1 MYPKAKYINI
11 FESKFVHPTKLGRE
25 GATYATNSD
34 MVVTIRLD
42 SIVSIHTEKIEY
54 SHHRYCTV
62 VMSNRSRYNVTEE
75 TAEAIRLC
83 LNIDSI
89 LEREDGYIHDER
101 GEG

>member
-11 FESKFVHPTKLGRE
+11 FESKFVRPNKTGLA
-25 GATYATNSD
+25 GATYASNSD
-34 MVVTIRLD
+34 MMVTLRLD

-62 VMSNRSRYNVTEE
+62 IMSNGSRYNVTEE

-89 LEREDGYIHDER
+89 HEER
-101 GEG
+101 GEQ

>member
-11 FESKFVHPTKLGRE
+11 FESKFVRPNKTGRA

-34 MVVTIRLD
+34 MMVTLRLD

-62 VMSNRSRYNVTEE
+62 IMTNGSRYSVTEE

-89 LEREDGYIHDER
+89 HEER
-101 GEG
+101 GEQ

>member
-11 FESKFVHPTKLGRE
+11 FESQFVRSNKTGRA

-34 MVVTIRLD
+34 MMVTLRLD

-62 VMSNRSRYNVTEE
+62 VMANRSRYNVTEE

-89 LEREDGYIHDER
+89 HEER
-101 GEG
+101 GEQ

>member
-1 MYPKAKYINI
+1 MSSKYVNI
-11 FESKFVHPTKLGRE
+11 FESKFVHPNKTGRA

-34 MVVTIRLD
+34 MIVTIRLD
-42 SIVSIHTEKIEY
+42 AIVSIHTEKIEY

-75 TAEAIRLC
+75 TAEEIRLC
-83 LNIDSI
+83 LNIDSSI
-89 LEREDGYIHDER
+89 IHER

>member
-11 FESKFVHPTKLGRE
+11 FESKFVHPNKTGRA

-34 MVVTIRLD
+34 KTVTIRLD
-42 SIVSIHTEKIEY
+42 AVISIHTERIEY

-62 VMSNRSRYNVTEE
+62 TMSNGFRYKITEE

>member
-11 FESKFVHPTKLGRE
+11 FESKFVRPNKTGHA
-25 GATYATNSD
+25 GATYASNSD
-34 MVVTIRLD
+34 KMITIRLD
-42 SIVSIHTEKIEY
+42 AVISIHTERIEY

-62 VMSNRSRYNVTEE
+62 TMSNGFRYKITEE

-89 LEREDGYIHDER
+89 HEER
-101 GEG
+101 GEE

>member
-11 FESKFVHPTKLGRE
+11 FESKFVRPNVTGRA
-25 GATYATNSD
+25 GATYASNSD
-34 MVVTIRLD
+34 MMITLRLD
-42 SIVSIHTEKIEY
+42 SIVSIHTETIDY

-62 VMSNRSRYNVTEE
+62 IMSNGSRYKITEE

>member
-1 MYPKAKYINI
+1 MSSKYINI
-11 FESKFVHPTKLGRE
+11 FESKFVHPHKTGR
-25 GATYATNSD
+25 GSATYATNSNM
-34 MVVTIRLD
+34 MVTLRLD
-42 SIVSIHTEKIEY
+42 SIISIHSERIEY

-62 VMSNRSRYNVTEE
+62 VMSSGSRYNVTEE

-101 GEG
+101 GEE